1 MKKRIVILNLFLL
14 FVIPALFFCGEKI
27 EKKEMTVLIRMM
39 DIQDL
44 WFRQKMKEFEKQNQ
58 VKLNVVTFD
67 QIEDI
72 KGMIEL
78 EIKTGEKKIGL
89 VKTAREMVFPLVK
102 GNLMI
107 PLQEIV
113 DSSQL
118 VKDLAEYL
126 PLAIK
131 AGEIEGKVYYIPR
144 KLETYLLFYLKSRV
158 EDAQNNW
165 EKHKS
170 EIEKTF
176 KQVNGY
182 GLPKGYKLET
192 DPDKWDFYDLAVLG
206 YYWANTSY
214 EGLNIP
220 RIAHRG
226 KRYAGTVNEM
236 ATRIFQLG
244 GSPDDLLRMNTD
256 PVIDFFQWESF
267 FIENGFYH
275 PSMWEKGWSGG
286 DIWKAVSE
294 GQVFLAYMHQIDL
307 FFLHGGSD
315 PTMMGYLSDPEDMGI
330 AIMPKGASL
339 ELDQEGNPLRKGFHK
354 SNFYGWWWG
363 IPITSPDPVLSYK
376 LARFIT
382 NYQNQIQECTRF
394 GMFPIRKDI
403 LENMGDAFDSEW
415 KQRVFEVTKSQF
427 ERETENIPNVSQWPQ
442 IQKNYLDAW
451 YDIATGQHNP
461 QRETIIK
468 GLKKYARINQDL
480 LSNPP
485 AQR

>member
-1 MKKRIVILNLFLL
+1 MKKRIAILNLALL
-14 FVIPALFFCGEKI
+14 FVIPALFSCGEKM

-67 QIEDI
+67 QIEDV

-78 EIKTGEKKIGL
+78 EIKTSQKKIGL
-89 VKTAREMVFPLVK
+89 VKTAREMVFPLVQAE
-102 GNLMI
+102 LMI
-107 PLQEIV
+107 PLEEIV
-113 DSSQL
+113 DSNQL
-118 VKDLAEYL
+118 SKDLSEYL
-126 PLAIK
+126 PLAVK
-131 AGEIEGKVYYIPR
+131 TGEIKGKVYYIPR

-158 EDAQNNW
+158 EDAQKNW
-165 EKHKS
+165 EKHKN

-176 KQVNGY
+176 KQVNGF
-182 GLPKGYKLET
+182 GLPQGYELET
-192 DPDKWDFYDLAVLG
+192 NPGKWDFYDLAVLG
-206 YYWANTSY
+206 HYWANTSY

-244 GSPDDLLRMNTD
+244 GSPDDLLKMNTD
-256 PVIDFFQWESF
+256 PVTDFFQWESY

-330 AIMPKGASL
+330 AVMPGGVSL
-339 ELDQEGNPLRKGFHK
+339 ESDQEGNPKRKGFHK

-363 IPITSPDPVLSYK
+363 IPVTSPDPVLSYK

-403 LENMGDAFDSEW
+403 LDNIGDAFDSEW

-427 ERETENIPNVSQWPQ
+427 EIGTENIPNISQWPQ

-451 YDIATGQHNP
+451 YDIAAGQHNP

-468 GLKKYARINQDL
+468 GLKKYVRINQNL
-480 LSNPP
+480 LIHSP